1 MMLSVESDAV
11 LLLQQKGDRDVS
23 NFDSQFTGDSVTR
36 TPTDKLL
43 LMNVD
48 TEQFADFSY
57 VNPEFIVVV

>member
-1 MMLSVESDAV
+1 
-11 LLLQQKGDRDVS
+11 VS
-23 NFDSQFTGDSVTR
+23 NFDAQFTGEAVIQ

-48 TEQFADFSY
+48 AEQFADFSY

>member
-1 MMLSVESDAV
+1 M
-11 LLLQQKGDRDVS
+11 S
-23 NFDSQFTGDSVTR
+23 NFDAQFSGLAVTR

-48 TEQFADFSY
+48 PEQFADFSY